1 MVNGLWPDVVVTL
14 HMKLCKSQVSK
25 TVFLTPVNS
34 KSLWLAGNRAFLKDI
49 YFSISRLV
57 RRLFPSLRQG
67 LTIYSGWPRTHSV
80 DQPEWPGT
88 HPDPPPSASQRSVT
102 QWWRLC
108 ITMPSFFPKL
118 IRVKLPVTA
127 LSVPLLTVH
136 VYAELWTPAPQ
147 ITTLSQASL

>member
-1 MVNGLWPDVVVTL
+1 MVSKYIHIHSCFKENPTYEILTDHFAAGQSNSSLQVVVNGLRPDVVVIL

-88 HPDPPPSASQRSVT
+88 HLDPPPSASQRSVT
-102 QWWRLC
+102 KAVHHHAQFL
-108 ITMPSFFPKL
+108 PKAN
-118 IRVKLPVTA
+118 KG
-127 LSVPLLTVH
+127 
-136 VYAELWTPAPQ
+136 
-147 ITTLSQASL
+147 